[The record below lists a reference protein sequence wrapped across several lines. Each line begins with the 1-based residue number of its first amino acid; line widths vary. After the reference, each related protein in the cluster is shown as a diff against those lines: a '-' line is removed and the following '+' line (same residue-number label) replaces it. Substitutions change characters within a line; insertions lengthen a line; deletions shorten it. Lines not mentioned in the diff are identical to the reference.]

1 MNVIT
6 LFLMNLSIVIM
17 FVTNE
22 QDRNS
27 KLAILPS
34 EKELYD
40 PETTA
45 LKVNLDISSFKLYF
59 T

>member
-1 MNVIT
+1 MSVIT
-6 LFLMNLSIVIM
+6 LFLMNFSIVIM

-40 PETTA
+40 PEIYG
-45 LKVNLDISSFKLYF
+45 LENQP
-59 T
+59 